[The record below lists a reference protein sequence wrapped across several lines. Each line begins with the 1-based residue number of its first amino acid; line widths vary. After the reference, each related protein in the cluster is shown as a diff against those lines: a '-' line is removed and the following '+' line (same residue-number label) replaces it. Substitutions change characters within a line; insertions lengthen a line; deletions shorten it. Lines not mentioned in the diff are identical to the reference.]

1 MLNYLLCIR
10 NWRYMKTELAI
21 ATALVIV
28 TAASSSFMI
37 VQSVMA
43 KGTPFQAGYD
53 HGCSDAKLRITDRYI
68 NQPSKG
74 PSFHTGEF
82 MNGYNAGFS
91 TCSIHKP
98 SSPILYKQGY
108 AKGILDAKSHPRIFS
123 TATMS
128 PDDVDCDSDIDPKT
142 SNADY
147 CSGYQ
152 HGFADTN
159 NNNANALPITSE
171 LPAAKSPPPVTSIER
186 PAVAA
191 PQVCPDGSSRDANGK
206 CPPVTQAPTDQGTTL
221 STTPSKHPK
230 DTDLS
235 QLRGSLNSDNNPTP
249 LLQTREND
257 NDNKLS
263 KHHKGAEASTPQALT
278 NQERH

>member
-1 MLNYLLCIR
+1 
-10 NWRYMKTELAI
+10 
-21 ATALVIV
+21 
-28 TAASSSFMI
+28 
-37 VQSVMA
+37 
-43 KGTPFQAGYD
+43 
-53 HGCSDAKLRITDRYI
+53 
-68 NQPSKG
+68 
-74 PSFHTGEF
+74 

-91 TCSIHKP
+91 TCSSHKP

-108 AKGILDAKSHPRIFS
+108 AEGILAAKSHPRIFS

-159 NNNANALPITSE
+159 NNALPITSE

-186 PAVAA
+186 PAAVA
-191 PQVCPDGSSRDANGK
+191 PQVCPDGSSPDANGK
-206 CPPVTQAPTDQGTTL
+206 CPPTTLAPTDQGTTL
-221 STTPSKHPK
+221 SRTPSKHPK
-230 DTDLS
+230 DTDLG
-235 QLRGSLNSDNNPTP
+235 QLRGSLLNSDNNPTP
-249 LLQTREND
+249 LLPTGEND
-257 NDNKLS
+257 NDNKPS
-263 KHHKGAEASTPQALT
+263 KHYEGAQASMPPALT